1 MSKTFK
7 SMLVSENESDKF
19 ELEIVKREIDSL
31 PEGDILINVK
41 YSSLNFK
48 DALSASGNRGVTR
61 NYPHTPGID
70 AAGIVV
76 ESSST
81 SFRPGDK
88 VIVTGFD
95 LGMNTS
101 GGFSEYIR
109 VPSGW
114 AIPLPDH
121 MSMKESMMFGTSGL
135 TAALSVYKIVSAG
148 ITPKSGDILVTGA
161 TGGVGSCAVSI
172 LSKLGY
178 TVTAATGKMEE
189 SDTLK
194 ELGASHIVDRHSLVD
209 GSGKLILKGSWAGV
223 VDTVGGE
230 MLSTALKSSK
240 YGAVVTCCGNVSGH
254 SFNASIYPFILRGIT
269 LFGIDSVQ
277 CPMDLRTHIWDMLSN
292 EWKNDSLMNHTQE
305 VSLEDLKSQIDLML
319 HGKLGKKTIVN
330 LEL

>member
-7 SMLVSENESDKF
+7 SMLVSEHDNDQFKI
-19 ELEIVKREIDSL
+19 EIVQRDMDSL

-41 YSSLNFK
+41 YSSLNYK
-48 DALSASGNRGVTR
+48 DALSASGNKGVTKI
-61 NYPHTPGID
+61 YPHTPGID
-70 AAGIVV
+70 AAGVV
-76 ESSST
+76 VKSSSSRFT
-81 SFRPGDK
+81 PGDK

-114 AIPLPDH
+114 VLPLPQD
-121 MSMKESMMFGTSGL
+121 MSLKDSMMFGTSGL
-135 TAALSVYKIVSAG
+135 TAALSVYKIVSSG
-148 ITPKSGDILVTGA
+148 VTPKSGDILVTGA
-161 TGGVGSCAVSI
+161 TGGVGSCAVAI

-178 TVTAATGKMEE
+178 KVTAATGKMEE
-189 SDTLK
+189 SNMLK
-194 ELGASHIVDRHSLVD
+194 ELGASNVVDRHSLVD
-209 GSGKLILKGSWAGV
+209 ESGRLLLKESWAGAI
-223 VDTVGGE
+223 DTVGGE

-240 YGAVVTCCGNVSGH
+240 YGAAITCCGNVSGH

-292 EWKNDSLMNHTQE
+292 EWKNDSLEKCTQE
-305 VSLEDLKSQIDLML
+305 VSLENLESKIELILK
-319 HGKLGKKTIVN
+319 GKLSKKTIVN

>member
-1 MSKTFK
+1 MAIKFK
-7 SMLVSENESDKF
+7 SMLVSEKESDKF
-19 ELEIVKREIDSL
+19 EIEIVEREIDSL

-70 AAGIVV
+70 AAGVVV
-76 ESSST
+76 ESSSG
-81 SFRPGDK
+81 SFSPGDK

-114 AIPLPDH
+114 AIRLPEEL
-121 MSMKESMMFGTSGL
+121 SMKESMMFGTSGL
-135 TAALSVYKIVSAG
+135 TAALSVYKIISSG

-161 TGGVGSCAVSI
+161 TGGVGSCAVAI

-194 ELGASHIVDRHSLVD
+194 ELGASHLVDRHSLVE
-209 GSGKLILKGSWAGV
+209 GSEKLILKGLWAGV
-223 VDTVGGE
+223 VDTVGGD

-292 EWKNDSLMNHTQE
+292 DWKSDSLEKYTEE
-305 VSLEDLKSQIDLML
+305 VSLEGLEPKIDLIL
-319 HGKLGKKTIVN
+319 NGKLSKKTIVN
-330 LEL
+330 LEM